1 MAVPSAPT
9 GLSGTPGNAELL
21 AKWDTPTDTSI
32 TKCQYRHKP
41 NQLGLPGWSSWYDI
55 PDSGHG
61 EDSEDE
67 FVITNSIYNSKNYSI
82 RIRSFNTDGPSLKA
96 QVNSIGQTSLLIDPF
111 YPDVEWAVT
120 PPAVT
125 GTQSVPV
132 VASVGTKEGDNTLGV
147 SVPLPSAQI
156 DDLFLI
162 LAQWTTR
169 EGAPLTDDLA
179 TPTGWT
185 KIGFASS
192 GSNSGVAISAY
203 WALETE
209 GGLSDPS
216 LAWTSGIVDVGATTL
231 AVRGVDPAA
240 PINSFEVAGSG
251 NVNTGVANGAR
262 TETTV
267 ADTLIVGTCIWD
279 DNDQNQSTLTSHPQ
293 FRGTLQSFLQHA
305 GGGGASGA
313 GNGYTAGVTVYGG
326 PSAPGGGRS
335 TFIRWVNSATNE
347 AAQTMAIALAPLP
360 LVLSSDSTL
369 SSVTSGVSELDVFN
383 FDSDTLEYD
392 YSVANNIGGIRVTP
406 TATDGAYITVNG
418 IENAS
423 GALSAP
429 ISLTEGDDTT
439 ITIVATS
446 EDASDT
452 TTYTF
457 TITRAKSSV
466 STLASLVPS
475 SGTLMPTF
483 ASGTLEY
490 FLGAPGSSASF
501 TVTGTSS
508 FSTIT
513 VDGVAVD
520 NGGQSGAT
528 ALNPGSAVYVDIVCT
543 SADETSTTTYRVL
556 ALMEGDPSNNNYL
569 MDLTGAGL
577 TLQPDFSVTQTV
589 YEASV
594 PSATAVTNV
603 TPTTI
608 QGDAT
613 VTVDGNAVVSGSPSA
628 SISLVDNTRN
638 RIFVEVT
645 AENGAT
651 RPYIVYVTRGMV
663 PPAVVDPTGLR
674 RTLKRGLKRS
684 V

>member
-41 NQLGLPGWSSWYDI
+41 NKLGLPGWSNWYDI

-67 FVITNSIYNSKNYSI
+67 FIITNSIWNSRNYSI
-82 RIRSFNTDGPSLKA
+82 RIRSFNTEGPSLKA
-96 QVNSIGQTSLLIDPF
+96 QVNSIGQTASTIGPF
-111 YPDVEWAVT
+111 YTDTEWAVT

-169 EGAPLTDDLA
+169 EDAPLTDDLA
-179 TPTGWT
+179 TPAGWT

-240 PINSFEVAGSG
+240 PINSYEDLGSG
-251 NVNTGVANGAR
+251 NGGGVFAGAR
-262 TETTV
+262 TDTTV

-335 TFIRWVNSATNE
+335 TFIRWVNSSTNE
-347 AAQTMAIALAPLP
+347 AAQTMCIALAPLP

-392 YSVANNIGGIRVTP
+392 YSVANNIGAIRVTP

-429 ISLTEGDDTT
+429 ISLVEGDDTI

-446 EDASDT
+446 EDASST
-452 TTYTF
+452 TTYVF
-457 TITRAKSSV
+457 TITRSKSSV
-466 STLASLVPS
+466 STLATLVPS
-475 SGTLMPTF
+475 SGTLIPTF
-483 ASGTLEY
+483 ASGHLTY
-490 FLGAPGSSASF
+490 FLSTSASTVSF
-501 TVTGTSS
+501 TATSTNS
-508 FSTIT
+508 FATI
-513 VDGVAVD
+513 
-520 NGGQSGAT
+520 SGASGDFT
-528 ALNPGSAVYVDIVCT
+528 LNPGSVVAINIVVT
-543 SADETSTTTYRVL
+543 SADEASITTYRVL
-556 ALMEGDPSNNNYL
+556 ALMEQDPSNNNYL

-577 TLQPDFSVTQTV
+577 TLAPSFTVDQTV

-594 PSATAVTNV
+594 PSSTSVTNV
-603 TPTTI
+603 TPTVV
-608 QGDAT
+608 QADAT
-613 VTVDGNAVVSGSPSA
+613 VTVDGNAVVSGSP
-628 SISLVDNTRN
+628 
-638 RIFVEVT
+638 
-645 AENGAT
+645 
-651 RPYIVYVTRGMV
+651 V
-663 PPAVVDPTGLR
+663 PPSP
-674 RTLKRGLKRS
+674 
-684 V
+684 

>member
-1 MAVPSAPT
+1 M
-9 GLSGTPGNAELL
+9 LSP
-21 AKWDTPTDTSI
+21 W
-32 TKCQYRHKP
+32 H
-41 NQLGLPGWSSWYDI
+41 
-55 PDSGHG
+55 
-61 EDSEDE
+61 
-67 FVITNSIYNSKNYSI
+67 
-82 RIRSFNTDGPSLKA
+82 
-96 QVNSIGQTSLLIDPF
+96 
-111 YPDVEWAVT
+111 
-120 PPAVT
+120 
-125 GTQSVPV
+125 
-132 VASVGTKEGDNTLGV
+132 
-147 SVPLPSAQI
+147 
-156 DDLFLI
+156 
-162 LAQWTTR
+162 
-169 EGAPLTDDLA
+169 
-179 TPTGWT
+179 
-185 KIGFASS
+185 
-192 GSNSGVAISAY
+192 
-203 WALETE
+203 
-209 GGLSDPS
+209 
-216 LAWTSGIVDVGATTL
+216 
-231 AVRGVDPAA
+231 
-240 PINSFEVAGSG
+240 
-251 NVNTGVANGAR
+251 
-262 TETTV
+262 
-267 ADTLIVGTCIWD
+267 
-279 DNDQNQSTLTSHPQ
+279 
-293 FRGTLQSFLQHA
+293 
-305 GGGGASGA
+305 
-313 GNGYTAGVTVYGG
+313 
-326 PSAPGGGRS
+326 
-335 TFIRWVNSATNE
+335 
-347 AAQTMAIALAPLP
+347 PLP

-392 YSVANNIGGIRVTP
+392 YSVANNIAGIRVTP

-429 ISLTEGDDTT
+429 ISLVEGDDTT

-446 EDASDT
+446 EDASST
-452 TTYTF
+452 TTYVF

-490 FLGAPGSSASF
+490 FLGAPGSSVSF

-513 VDGVAVD
+513 VDGVSVD

-528 ALNPGSAVYVDIVCT
+528 ALNPGTAVYVDIVCT

-594 PSATAVTNV
+594 PSTTTVTNV
-603 TPTTI
+603 TPTVI

-628 SISLVDNTRN
+628 SIALVDNTRN
-638 RIFVEVT
+638 RVFIQVT

-663 PPAVVDPTGLR
+663 PPVVVDPTGLR